1 MKIFKTISNLLLL
14 VATVFLGYSYVNK
27 KGIFSGTRPGLDGT
41 DSVVTQEQEVV
52 LATFDNLVNHDGRV
66 VSSSDYAGKH
76 MLVIF
81 GFSACK
87 HICPAELGIASQLL
101 NRLGDDADR
110 LQVVFI
116 TVDPEND
123 TVEKLHEY
131 HRAFDDRIHM
141 LTGDVHAIR
150 NVVNN
155 YRVYVGKTDTVDDID
170 HSSFMYLVDQSGKY
184 VGHFSPDL
192 NEHDSQ
198 SDKLFAF
205 VHGYLNS

>member
-1 MKIFKTISNLLLL
+1 MKIFKTVSNLLLL

-27 KGIFSGTRPGLDGT
+27 KGIFSGTKPRYTGS
-41 DSVVTQEQEVV
+41 DSVVEQEVV
-52 LATFDNLVNHDGRV
+52 LAAFENLVRHDGKL
-66 VSSSDYAGKH
+66 VSSADYAGKH

-101 NRLGDDADR
+101 NRLGTDADK

-123 TVEKLHEY
+123 TVEKLHDY
-131 HRAFDDRIHM
+131 HRAFDERIHM
-141 LTGDVHAIR
+141 LTGDVSVIR
-150 NVVNN
+150 NVVEN
-155 YRVYVGKTDTVDDID
+155 YKVYVGRSDTDSDID
-170 HSSFMYLVDQSGKY
+170 HSSFMYLIDKSGKY

-198 SDKLFAF
+198 SDKLFSF
-205 VHGYLNS
+205 VYGYLNS

>member
-1 MKIFKTISNLLLL
+1 MKIFKTVSNLLLL
-14 VATVFLGYSYVNK
+14 VATLFLGYSYVNK
-27 KGIFSGTRPGLDGT
+27 KGIFSGTKLRSAGS
-41 DSVVTQEQEVV
+41 DSVVEQEVV
-52 LATFDNLVNHDGRV
+52 LATFEDLVRHDGKV
-66 VSSSDYAGKH
+66 VSSADYAGKH

-101 NRLGDDADR
+101 NRLGTDADK

-131 HRAFDDRIHM
+131 HRAFDERIHM
-141 LTGDVHAIR
+141 LTGDVSVIR
-150 NVVNN
+150 SVVEN
-155 YRVYVGKTDTVDDID
+155 YKVYVGRADANSDID
-170 HSSFMYLVDQSGKY
+170 HSSFMYLVDESGKY

-192 NEHDSQ
+192 HENDSQ
-198 SDKLFAF
+198 SDKLFSF
-205 VHGYLNS
+205 VYGYLNS